1 MIRTRAVV
9 LSALLL
15 AALAPMAWQALPG
28 WAGPQR
34 DGGIAMRTVDG
45 GWPAD
50 RIRSVAAYAFR
61 EGVLVRVGNG
71 TPAHAGSWT
80 IALYST
86 AAGLAPGI
94 DGALWLNRDLNVLWA
109 GRRHEIAP
117 ALERAL
123 AGIGGALRAGV
134 AEIAD
139 HPRFAAIYLPR
150 LRAALEDLLDN
161 EDLEPARDRAL
172 AAMRLRVETE
182 YLPVYREIL
191 ADSLRKAVEGRIRI
205 WLGEVSRLLGREDG
219 EIVDPDGVFEEFRK
233 DPRTAGTARR
243 MAADLLFRPEV
254 LDYAGLLA
262 ERVIARLAKDPAVR
276 GIVSEMAADPAFG
289 TQFDRLGERLE
300 TGIREIVAAAV
311 LTPDRRAIDPL
322 AAIALRGAIGRDKSG
337 FLLLR
342 SPAEPAGVLS
352 ALKPYAAAVLKP

>member
-1 MIRTRAVV
+1 MVV

-15 AALAPMAWQALPG
+15 SALAPMAWQALPG
-28 WAGPQR
+28 WARPQR
-34 DGGIAMRTVDG
+34 EGDIAMRTVAG
-45 GWPAD
+45 GWPVD

-71 TPAHAGSWT
+71 TPAHAGNWT

-117 ALERAL
+117 ALEHAL

-139 HPRFAAIYLPR
+139 HPRFDAVYQPR

-161 EDLEPARDRAL
+161 RDLDPARDRAL
-172 AAMRLRVETE
+172 AAMRKRVQT
-182 YLPVYREIL
+182 VYREIL
-191 ADSLRKAVEGRIRI
+191 ADALRKAVERRIRI
-205 WLGEVSRLLGREDG
+205 WLGDVYRLLGREDG
-219 EIVDPDGVFEEFRK
+219 EIVDPDGLFEEVGK

-262 ERVIARLAKDPAVR
+262 ERVIARLATDPAVR

-289 TQFDRLGERLE
+289 TQFDRLGESLE
-300 TGIREIVAAAV
+300 TGVREIVAAAV
-311 LTPDRRAIDPL
+311 LTADRRAIDPL
-322 AAIALRGAIGRDKSG
+322 AAIALRGAIGRDKRG

-342 SPAEPAGVLS
+342 SSAEPAPVLS